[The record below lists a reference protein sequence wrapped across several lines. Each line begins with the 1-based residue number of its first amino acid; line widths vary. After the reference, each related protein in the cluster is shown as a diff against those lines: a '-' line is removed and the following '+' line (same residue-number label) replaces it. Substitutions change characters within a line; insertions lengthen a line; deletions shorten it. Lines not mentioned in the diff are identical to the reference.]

1 MNERFP
7 GRVALVAGGTGGLG
21 RAVSLAFLQEGAKVT
36 VTYRKQEEF
45 DALKLAAG
53 AGGSRLEGHVVDVT
67 AEASVSELVAKILAQ
82 HAKLD
87 ALGNTVGGYPR
98 GAPFWD
104 LGTRVP
110 HSILALQLRL
120 GH

>member
-67 AEASVSELVAKILAQ
+67 AEASGSELVAKIFAQ
-82 HAKLD
+82 PAKPEPPVDTLR
-87 ALGNTVGGYPR
+87 GYPAGGPLLGLEPQVLGESAGSR
-98 GAPFWD
+98 APV
-104 LGTRVP
+104 G
-110 HSILALQLRL
+110 
-120 GH
+120 